1 MIFLWAQFINIYSN
15 VGSDKKL
22 RNTKLYGGKL
32 NELSIPKSKQIKN
45 RYALFSKIDF
55 NLFYSIS

>member
-32 NELSIPKSKQIKN
+32 NDVNIPKNKHIKY
-45 RYALFSKIDF
+45 R
-55 NLFYSIS
+55 